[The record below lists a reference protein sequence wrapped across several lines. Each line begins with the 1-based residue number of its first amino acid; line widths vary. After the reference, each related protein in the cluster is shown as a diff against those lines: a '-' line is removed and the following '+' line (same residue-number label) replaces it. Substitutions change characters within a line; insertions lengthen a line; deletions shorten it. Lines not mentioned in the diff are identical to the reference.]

1 MVVVITIRYLK
12 NDEEEDRV
20 IPLQSLNALV
30 PASLHSCYSYLPGEA
45 PKLM

>member
-12 NDEEEDRV
+12 NDEEDRV